1 MASAA
6 FTDDSYDVEIY
17 MQLERTIMR
26 NDVIV
31 YFHRHILCLFPKLF
45 FCFFPLQ
52 PILLI
57 ISNLTLLFQHIYHYA
72 HLFISVVVC
81 VDLTET
87 SIYLFFILDD
97 ISFNLYTIIVIK

>member
-1 MASAA
+1 
-6 FTDDSYDVEIY
+6 

-31 YFHRHILCLFPKLF
+31 YFQRHKLCLFSETFFLLF
-45 FCFFPLQ
+45 SSLQ
-52 PILLI
+52 PLI
-57 ISNLTLLFQHIYHYA
+57 ISNLTLLFHHIYHYA

-97 ISFNLYTIIVIK
+97 ISSYSIYTHCNNKMIYIFLI

>member
-1 MASAA
+1 MGWPLRHLQIRE
-6 FTDDSYDVEIY
+6 YDVELY

-31 YFHRHILCLFPKLF
+31 YFQRHKLCLFSETF
-45 FCFFPLQ
+45 FSALQ
-52 PILLI
+52 PLI
-57 ISNLTLLFQHIYHYA
+57 ISNLTLLFHHIYHYA